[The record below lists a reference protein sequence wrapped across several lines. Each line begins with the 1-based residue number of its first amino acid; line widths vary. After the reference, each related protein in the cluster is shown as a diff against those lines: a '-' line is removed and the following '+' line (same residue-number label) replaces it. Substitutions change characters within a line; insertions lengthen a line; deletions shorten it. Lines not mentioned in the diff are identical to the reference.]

1 MVPDNMTGASAA
13 SHHPT
18 APSRPLTRPSNRLFT
33 LTTTALLAL
42 SLAGMAHLQ
51 NQFEADLESRLD
63 QARRLFTDRSVLR
76 SPSEPWVRF
85 HALEDLAAKVAGTSG
100 FSAITVTKVF
110 APPGVIRVVHPYYV
124 PALYPQEN
132 RTPPGAELPLGA
144 PVKNVDYLLPW
155 DLPPDARS
163 LTLESDGQILGY
175 LHLRVDMVALQTVR
189 AVLGTLFLLLVV
201 SMVVL
206 ARQFRSQQQA
216 LSATTV
222 ELDTIRRDLSRLE
235 RLALAGQLSANLLHD
250 LRKPVLNIRA
260 ELEDLETAPTT
271 DEARMRMGREIDLF
285 FAILRETGF
294 ERLLRNPGESEYVDL
309 EEILERSLALVRYER
324 RAIRVEREFEP
335 RIPPLLTEPVRLIQV
350 FSNLVLNAY
359 QAMEGQGMLFLRLR
373 RGPGHQV
380 VVEVE
385 DTGPGIPAAWRE
397 RIFDPFLTTR
407 ADSGGTGLGLYI
419 VRETIRDLGGTTE
432 LIRAEGGACFRI
444 TLPLPQD
451 RTPLPD

>member
-1 MVPDNMTGASAA
+1 
-13 SHHPT
+13 
-18 APSRPLTRPSNRLFT
+18 
-33 LTTTALLAL
+33 
-42 SLAGMAHLQ
+42 
-51 NQFEADLESRLD
+51 
-63 QARRLFTDRSVLR
+63 
-76 SPSEPWVRF
+76 
-85 HALEDLAAKVAGTSG
+85 
-100 FSAITVTKVF
+100 
-110 APPGVIRVVHPYYV
+110 
-124 PALYPQEN
+124 
-132 RTPPGAELPLGA
+132 
-144 PVKNVDYLLPW
+144 
-155 DLPPDARS
+155 
-163 LTLESDGQILGY
+163 
-175 LHLRVDMVALQTVR
+175 
-189 AVLGTLFLLLVV
+189 
-201 SMVVL
+201 
-206 ARQFRSQQQA
+206 
-216 LSATTV
+216 
-222 ELDTIRRDLSRLE
+222 
-235 RLALAGQLSANLLHD
+235 
-250 LRKPVLNIRA
+250 
-260 ELEDLETAPTT
+260 
-271 DEARMRMGREIDLF
+271 MRMGREIDLF